1 MLRPRFLPGNSVVMI
16 SAIVLAAGKSK
27 RMGRPKQMLAW
38 QGKTLLRH
46 VLESLMKSDADEI
59 ILVLGHEAEAIRKGL
74 TEFQIK
80 IVINPDYK
88 QGMASSLRQ
97 GLLAM
102 NPTSEAFLV
111 LLADQPGIGPEIM
124 NRMIRDFQ
132 RADPKRGIVRP
143 VYQGLRG
150 HPVLIGVKY
159 LQEALQL
166 QGDVGA
172 RQILMNHPEDI
183 IEIEVDQDVVL
194 KDIDT
199 PEEYQKYMK
208 RAGPRIMT
216 LRQALSIGDRE
227 SISLVGG
234 GGKTTLLYA
243 LGRELSALGCGVIL
257 TTTTKIL
264 EPAPSSFLLQF
275 LSNELDDIK
284 KWLAE
289 NLNRHQSLL
298 IARERLPNGKLEGI
312 FPEWAEEIFSMDG
325 VSTIVN
331 EADGAAG
338 RPLKAPRAGEP
349 VIPKNTTLLVP
360 LIGIDGMGCPLDEE
374 RVFRSAIASRL
385 LNLPIGSTVTEDA
398 IARLVME
405 WIKSG
410 PAGARIVPLINKVDL
425 PGGLEKARKL
435 ARYLLSVD
443 PTRIRRVVLGQL
455 QQSPAV
461 KEVVPG

>member
-1 MLRPRFLPGNSVVMI
+1 MI
-16 SAIVLAAGKSK
+16 SAILLAAGESK
-27 RMGRPKQMLAW
+27 RMGRPKQLLAW
-38 QGKTLLRH
+38 QGKTLLQH
-46 VLESLMKSDADEI
+46 VLENLIHSNADEI
-59 ILVLGHEAEAIRKGL
+59 ILVLGHEAEAIRKSL

-80 IVINPDYK
+80 IVINPDYQ

-102 NPTSEAFLV
+102 DPTSEAFLV
-111 LLADQPGIGPEIM
+111 MLADQPGIGPEIM

-143 VYQGLRG
+143 VYRGLRG
-150 HPVLIGVKY
+150 HPVLIGVRY
-159 LQEALQL
+159 LEEALQL

-172 RQILMNHPEDI
+172 RQILVNHPEDI
-183 IEIEVDQDVVL
+183 LEIDVDQDVVL

-199 PEEYQKYMK
+199 PEEYQKYMNQ
-208 RAGPRIMT
+208 AGPRIMT
-216 LRQALSIGDRE
+216 LEQALSIGDRE

-243 LGRELSALGCGVIL
+243 LGRELSALRCGVIL

-264 EPAPSSFLLQF
+264 EPAPSPFLFQF
-275 LSNELDDIK
+275 LSNKLGDIK
-284 KWLAE
+284 KWVAE

-298 IARERLPNGKLEGI
+298 IARKRLPNGKLEGI

-338 RPLKAPRAGEP
+338 RPLKAPRDGEP
-349 VIPKNTTLLVP
+349 ETPQNATLLVP
-360 LIGIDGMGCPLDEE
+360 IIGIDGMGCPLDEE

-385 LNLPIGSTVTEDA
+385 LNLPIGSTVTGDA
-398 IARLVME
+398 IARLMME
-405 WIKSG
+405 WIKGG

-425 PGGLEKARKL
+425 PGGLGKARKL
-435 ARYLLSVD
+435 ARHLLAAD
-443 PTRIRRVVLGQL
+443 PPRIRRVVLGQL

-461 KEVVPG
+461 KEVAAVRGDGPLRTVS